1 MENTTKLQNWKM
13 TDSRTKTCRIKS
25 IKGLR
30 MDGIID
36 TRFAV
41 TIETEGGIKRF
52 TTDSLDKANFEID
65 RYDTDDSFRHA
76 VIIDTETDEIIRDT
90 YNE

>member
-1 MENTTKLQNWKM
+1 MKFY
-13 TDSRTKTCRIKS
+13 IKS

-36 TRFAV
+36 TRYTV